1 MGKGHVRLRVGIRF
15 RARVAVKGQ
24 GKWPAEAMLAAVMA
38 LMFAARRRLKTSVA
52 QPQWGA

>member
-24 GKWPAEAMLAAVMA
+24 GKRPAEAMLAAVMA